1 MRVLLAENDAVSR
14 KAAQLMLE
22 RLGHQVDIVPNG
34 LEATYAVQRVHYDL
48 VIMDDRMPV
57 MSGSRAVQVIRD
69 GSPLGGQPVVLAV
82 SADDFGAEQPTGSTA
97 GAAGAAGV
105 DLFLPKPVRL
115 QQLREVLD
123 LVAARVFGR

>member
-97 GAAGAAGV
+97 GAAGV